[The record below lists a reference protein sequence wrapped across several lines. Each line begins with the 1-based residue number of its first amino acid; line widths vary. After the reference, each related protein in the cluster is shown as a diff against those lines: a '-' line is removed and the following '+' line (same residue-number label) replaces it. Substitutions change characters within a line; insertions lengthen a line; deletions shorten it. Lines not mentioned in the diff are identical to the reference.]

1 MQLLTKRSKRC
12 KVCKKYVVKPETNPN
27 SSSFFKMENLLI
39 NIFPR
44 IMIREIKPTE
54 LILILVNPNS
64 SVSYARIEGYST
76 PEAEIYL
83 NSYDPVMDMVTN
95 EGGVNDGFERD
106 KNQVIVTIGK
116 NSDNILLQ
124 LFWRF
129 MRGHESKNIV
139 AKVHICIEP
148 NKDQIKK
155 K

>member
-1 MQLLTKRSKRC
+1 
-12 KVCKKYVVKPETNPN
+12 
-27 SSSFFKMENLLI
+27 MENLLI